1 MEPSGRSSS
10 NSPLFAL
17 TKITRSAPA
26 VIIAAVALGAYSD
39 IGALINN
46 ADVARLLALLQ
57 STCEISIWLM
67 LTVAL
72 AVGIHLLYSFKKQ
85 QKRRVFVVDFAVH
98 KPDPSWTFPRAALR
112 DLCTRSGK
120 FTPEDIDFQEKI
132 AFRTGLGDHTAVC
145 PAIQT
150 GSDDA
155 LGIEPARFEF
165 GATCFTSI
173 AELFNKTGVQ
183 PNQVKFVITNSSL
196 FNPTPSLSSA
206 IINHFK
212 MGTDTMNYSLGGM
225 GCSAGVQL
233 GHEYIS
239 HVNGF
244 SSMTGVHCSTLP
256 SR

>member
-1 MEPSGRSSS
+1 MLPCDKQL
-10 NSPLFAL
+10 P
-17 TKITRSAPA
+17 TKTASA
-26 VIIAAVALGAYSD
+26 AA
-39 IGALINN
+39 
-46 ADVARLLALLQ
+46 
-57 STCEISIWLM
+57 
-67 LTVAL
+67 
-72 AVGIHLLYSFKKQ
+72 
-85 QKRRVFVVDFAVH
+85 
-98 KPDPSWTFPRAALR
+98 
-112 DLCTRSGK
+112 
-120 FTPEDIDFQEKI
+120 
-132 AFRTGLGDHTAVC
+132 GLGDHTAVC